1 MVTRLGD
8 TRAVRDWL
16 GRKFEAVRGHAIDRQ
31 FVVSVH
37 GKLSLHRAPRPV
49 PRPDAGSLSVLKD
62 RGENPTG
69 RSQISS
75 ILKGNSASIA
85 RKSGGI
91 WIVQADL
98 QPIRFKT
105 DRLLGF
111 KSPPSKGSNVAEYA
125 LGHSPAEQQRLQ
137 RQAALLRNITQ
148 TIWRRA
154 GLEPG
159 IRVLDVGCGV
169 GDTSFLAA
177 DMVGADG
184 MVVGQDRSAEALATA
199 RQRAQELG
207 LELHFEVPILCKLI
221 PLAFFSILLSVYS
234 SMRSRSNAT
243 QQDTML
249 LVDPDRNSLACSLR
263 TSLHRAQILSP
274 GQAAYATRLAKQRS
288 QGSK

>member
-1 MVTRLGD
+1 M
-8 TRAVRDWL
+8 
-16 GRKFEAVRGHAIDRQ
+16 
-31 FVVSVH
+31 
-37 GKLSLHRAPRPV
+37 
-49 PRPDAGSLSVLKD
+49 
-62 RGENPTG
+62 
-69 RSQISS
+69 
-75 ILKGNSASIA
+75 
-85 RKSGGI
+85 
-91 WIVQADL
+91 
-98 QPIRFKT
+98 
-105 DRLLGF
+105 
-111 KSPPSKGSNVAEYA
+111 AEFA

-169 GDTSFLAA
+169 GDTSFLA
-177 DMVGADG
+177 ADG

-263 TSLHRAQILSP
+263 ASLHRAQILSP
-274 GQAAYATRLAKQRS
+274 GPSGPSRLRNAAREAAQPRLQVID
-288 QGSK
+288 G